1 MTKAQRERVRRHA
14 AMVAIAPSTMPP
26 IDTEADRL
34 QGLRQWRG
42 DEGEGGI
49 LRPMSSPRNTT
60 NIKLP
65 SICPEY

>member
-42 DEGEGGI
+42 MRARGHTQADVITAQYDEH
-49 LRPMSSPRNTT
+49 
-60 NIKLP
+60 
-65 SICPEY
+65 